1 MVLLYADALSRRLV
15 RNHSSQEL
23 GAIGRAA
30 LHVARTDA
38 LGDDR
43 AVVGAAGCGSLVV
56 SGGPVAAIFV
66 SLETLFLRN
75 YIDRREY

>member
-1 MVLLYADALSRRLV
+1 MVLLYAHALSRRLV
-15 RNHSSQEL
+15 RNHSFQEL
-23 GAIGRAA
+23 GAVGRAA

-56 SGGPVAAIFV
+56 SGGPVVAAIFV
-66 SLETLFLRN
+66 SHGTSFL
-75 YIDRREY
+75 